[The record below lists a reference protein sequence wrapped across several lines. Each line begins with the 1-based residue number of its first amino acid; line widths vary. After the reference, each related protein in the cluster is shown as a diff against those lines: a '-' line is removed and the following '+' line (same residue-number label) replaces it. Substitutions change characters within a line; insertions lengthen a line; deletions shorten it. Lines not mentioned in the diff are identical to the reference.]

1 MWCLKYQKTLIISG
15 FQCIYWSAHRTATL
29 TSLQYTVPPPLCEKM
44 MMLFMDDRI
53 DHDARHSDILHEVEE
68 KWKQKLAMQLEE
80 KSQDSER

>member
-1 MWCLKYQKTLIISG
+1 
-15 FQCIYWSAHRTATL
+15 
-29 TSLQYTVPPPLCEKM
+29 M
-44 MMLFMDDRI
+44 MTLFMDAPI